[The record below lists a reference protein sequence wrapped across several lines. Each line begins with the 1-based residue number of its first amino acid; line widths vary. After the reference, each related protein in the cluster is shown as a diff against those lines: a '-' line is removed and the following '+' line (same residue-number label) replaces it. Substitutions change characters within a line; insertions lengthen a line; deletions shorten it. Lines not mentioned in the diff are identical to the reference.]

1 MGVARLTTREPR
13 RALVLGGG
21 GVLGFAWML
30 GALAALQDVLGVDVR
45 EFDLAVGTSA
55 GSVAAGMLGCGLP
68 VEALCRHHQGVP
80 LPEDPVIGYDYD
92 GTGAALPP
100 RPGLRPAAPHLLLD
114 AALHPGRISPLV
126 ALSGLLPTGRGTLAP
141 IHELLRAITAEAGF
155 GDRWPDRPRPWVIA
169 VDQAAGRRVV
179 FGRDDLGPTRNRTP
193 RIVRRA
199 SLADAV
205 TASCSI
211 PGWYAPTTIDG
222 VPYIDGGVASNASAD
237 VLRGTAVDEV
247 FVLVPMGGRGRT
259 RPHSVLEHVDRGV
272 RRTIMRT
279 VERDVT
285 ALRAQGMR
293 VHVLAPG
300 AAELTAMGVNL
311 MDPRTRGDVLE
322 SAAQS
327 VAERLRRELSTRRL
341 SAVRD
346 ASGGIA

>member
-1 MGVARLTTREPR
+1 MGVARLSTGEPR

-30 GALAALQDVLGVDVR
+30 GALYALQDVLGVDVR

-100 RPGLRPAAPHLLLD
+100 RPGIRPAAPHLLLD

-126 ALSGLLPTGRGTLAP
+126 ALSGLLPAGRGTLAP
-141 IHELLRAITAEAGF
+141 IHDLLHTITAEAGF
-155 GDRWPDRPRPWVIA
+155 ASRWPDRPRPWVVA

-179 FGRDDLGPTRNRTP
+179 FGRDDFGPSRSGTP
-193 RIVRRA
+193 RIVRHA

-211 PGWYAPTTIDG
+211 PGWYAPTMIDG
-222 VPYIDGGVASNASAD
+222 VPYIDGGIASNASAD
-237 VLRGTAVDEV
+237 VLRGTTVDEV
-247 FVLVPMGGRGRT
+247 FVLAPMGGRGRT
-259 RPHSVLEHVDRGV
+259 RPRTTLEHVDRAV

-279 VERDVT
+279 IERDAT

-322 SAAQS
+322 SATSS
-327 VAERLRRELSTRRL
+327 VAERLRHELSTRRL

-346 ASGGIA
+346 ATGGIA

>member
-1 MGVARLTTREPR
+1 MGVARLNTREPR

-21 GVLGFAWML
+21 GVLGFAWTL
-30 GALAALQDVLGVDVR
+30 GALSALQDVLGVDVR

-68 VEALCRHHQGVP
+68 VAALCRHHQGVP

-126 ALSGLLPTGRGTLAP
+126 ALSGLLPAGRGTLAP
-141 IHELLRAITAEAGF
+141 IHDLLRAITAEAGF
-155 GDRWPDRPRPWVIA
+155 GSRWPERPRPWVVA

-179 FGRDDLGPTRNRTP
+179 FGRDDLGPTRSGPP

-211 PGWYAPTTIDG
+211 PGWYAPTVIDG
-222 VPYIDGGVASNASAD
+222 VPYIDGGIASNASAD

-247 FVLVPMGGRGRT
+247 FVLAPMGGRGRT
-259 RPHSVLEHVDRGV
+259 RPMTVLEHVDRAV

-279 VERDVT
+279 VGRDVA

-300 AAELTAMGVNL
+300 AAELAAMGVNL
-311 MDPRTRGDVLE
+311 MDPRARGDVLE
-322 SAAQS
+322 SASES
-327 VAERLRRELSTRRL
+327 VAERLRKELATRRL
-341 SAVRD
+341 SAVRG